1 MTHTIHCEID
11 RAEGSL
17 QRLIGLIE
25 RRGFDISSLDMGAIG
40 GAVGGAVGGGHA
52 AGEGIGAN
60 SRRRIAVGVSPRD
73 DGRCV
78 AVLGRQI
85 DRLYGVRR
93 VEAPFAHDVFGFS
106 GEPA

>member
-25 RRGFDISSLDMGAIG
+25 RRGFDIASLDMGAV
-40 GAVGGAVGGGHA
+40 GAVHA
-52 AGEGIGAN
+52 GGEGIGGN
-60 SRRRIAVGVSPRD
+60 SRRRIAVGISARD

-93 VEAPFAHDVFGFS
+93 VDVGFQP
-106 GEPA
+106 EPA

>member
-25 RRGFDISSLDMGAIG
+25 RRGFDISSLDMGMH
-40 GAVGGAVGGGHA
+40 AV
-52 AGEGIGAN
+52 GEGIGAN
-60 SRRRIAVGVSPRD
+60 SRRRIAVGVSARD
-73 DGRCV
+73 ADRCV

-93 VEAPFAHDVFGFS
+93 VEAPHFAPDVFTFAA
-106 GEPA
+106 EPA

>member
-1 MTHTIHCEID
+1 MTHTLHVEID

-25 RRGFDISSLDMGAIG
+25 RRGFHISSLDMGI
-40 GAVGGAVGGGHA
+40 HA
-52 AGEGIGAN
+52 AGDGAGAN
-60 SRRRIAVGVSPRD
+60 SHRRIAVGVSPRD

-78 AVLGRQI
+78 QVLGRQI

-93 VEAPFAHDVFGFS
+93 VDAGVFAFAPEAA
-106 GEPA
+106 

>member
-25 RRGFDISSLDMGAIG
+25 RRGFDISSLDMGSVGA
-40 GAVGGAVGGGHA
+40 AVGGVHA

-60 SRRRIAVGVSPRD
+60 SRRRIAVGISPRD
-73 DGRCV
+73 ADRCV

-93 VEAPFAHDVFGFS
+93 VEAPFGHDAYGLAA
-106 GEPA
+106 EPA

>member
-25 RRGFDISSLDMGAIG
+25 RRGFDIASLDMGI
-40 GAVGGAVGGGHA
+40 HA

-93 VEAPFAHDVFGFS
+93 VDAPAFASDMFAFA
-106 GEPA
+106 EPA

>member
-25 RRGFDISSLDMGAIG
+25 RRGFDITGLDMG
-40 GAVGGAVGGGHA
+40 V
-52 AGEGIGAN
+52 GEGAHGN
-60 SRRRIAVGVSPRD
+60 SHRRISVGVSPRD

-78 AVLGRQI
+78 QVLGRQI

-93 VEAPFAHDVFGFS
+93 VDGEVFAFTAEV
-106 GEPA
+106 A

>member
-1 MTHTIHCEID
+1 MTQFIHCEID

-25 RRGFDISSLDMGAIG
+25 RRGFDIASLDMGA
-40 GAVGGAVGGGHA
+40 VGGTHA

-73 DGRCV
+73 EGRCV
-78 AVLGRQI
+78 SVLGRQI

-93 VEAPFAHDVFGFS
+93 VDAPPFAPDVFAFAA
-106 GEPA
+106 EPA

>member
-25 RRGFDISSLDMGAIG
+25 RRGFDIASLDMGVAFAG
-40 GAVGGAVGGGHA
+40 
-52 AGEGIGAN
+52 AGEGSN
-60 SRRRIAVGVSPRD
+60 SHRRIALGVSPRD

-93 VEAPFAHDVFGFS
+93 VDGAFQP
-106 GEPA
+106 EPA